1 MTSLT
6 FPQIVTDYVCPPIP
20 TRAFDWCA
28 YFDGDEEDGP
38 RGWGASKEEAVR
50 ELMNIIEEEKED

>member
-28 YFDGDEEDGP
+28 YFEGDEEDGP
-38 RGWGASKEEAVR
+38 RGWGASKEEAVQNLLDIVD
-50 ELMNIIEEEKED
+50 E